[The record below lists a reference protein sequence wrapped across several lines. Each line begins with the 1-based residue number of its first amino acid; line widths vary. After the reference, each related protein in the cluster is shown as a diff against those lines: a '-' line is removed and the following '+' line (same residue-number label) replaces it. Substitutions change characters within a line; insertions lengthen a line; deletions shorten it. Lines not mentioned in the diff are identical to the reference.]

1 MNTIKTANMIKTATK
16 TTMLTSVLALG
27 VVSATASAG
36 NLNFTK
42 ADNSAATQLC
52 YTAVQGN
59 RPMMNREI
67 KALGYRKSYVIDNV
81 MCNNMSIGSFVAQ
94 YGSETMQKMIP
105 QTTKVRVIDI
115 AAKSS
120 VSGYV
125 EVSK

>member
-1 MNTIKTANMIKTATK
+1 MKTVAK

-27 VVSATASAG
+27 ALSANVSAG

-67 KALGYRKSYVIDNV
+67 KALGYRKSFVIDNV
-81 MCNNMSIGSFVAQ
+81 MCNNMSIGTFVAQ

-120 VSGYV
+120 VSGFV